1 MTSDLFDKM
10 RKEQPEPRQPPSA
23 FGDFYAQYKL
33 QRPEKVRRELVR
45 TFFITPEQSFQ
56 IKMNLKALNDAVV
69 VKDGRTF
76 VKPKIITR
84 EENFDKKEKNH

>member
-1 MTSDLFDKM
+1 MTSDMFEKM
-10 RKEQPEPRQPPSA
+10 RSEQPEPRQPPSA

-33 QRPEKVRRELVR
+33 QKPEKVRRELVR

-76 VKPKIITR
+76 VRPKIIIR
-84 EENFDKKEKNH
+84 EKHFG

>member
-1 MTSDLFDKM
+1 MTSDMFEKM
-10 RKEQPEPRQPPSA
+10 RSEQLEPKQPPSA

-33 QRPEKVRRELVR
+33 QKPEKVRRELVR

-76 VKPKIITR
+76 VRPKIIIR
-84 EENFDKKEKNH
+84 EKHFG